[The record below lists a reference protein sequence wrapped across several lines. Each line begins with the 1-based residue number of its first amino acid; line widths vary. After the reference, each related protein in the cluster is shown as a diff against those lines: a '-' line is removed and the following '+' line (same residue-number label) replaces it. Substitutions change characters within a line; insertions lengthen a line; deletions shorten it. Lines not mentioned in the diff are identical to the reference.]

1 MPMMNSHQIS
11 IDARTMTRFQMEQYN
26 YYDLNRTMP
35 EHSLERSQTEG
46 GDRKVDETLVTQGT
60 VLWLPAKEDLP
71 ERAVRRAHGKGAIEE
86 GIFNHPIVVVS
97 RPRDESHI
105 IHFHLVSGPPIVQQ
119 GAVADRYQ
127 ITSLQGKRLDQLYNK
142 ANEFH
147 ASRRS
152 WFLPVAPTP
161 DHPDALSKK
170 TKKRFPTLQLSDDAT
185 LRWDSYVN
193 IRHVYKIDLSLLRA
207 YANPETTDVTAYQF
221 ERESLIRMI
230 AKGKSLTLY
239 EPGPQVP
246 NPHRAQ
252 SEPMPSLTGFT
263 PSCEDNISR
272 VTSPVSDARIVAA
285 QWPPLSCTDPQV
297 DFRLP
302 TTEKDGIP
310 GPPTK
315 VPPDTDERYMFLG
328 LRGVQANVVRP
339 MEQVLADVQSTMTI
353 VTQRMIMPPC
363 NSATIRAPLDRAWRD
378 FKGVIAITIASLP

>member
-1 MPMMNSHQIS
+1 MMNSHHIG
-11 IDARTMTRFQMEQYN
+11 IDATTMTRFQMEQYN
-26 YYDLNRTMP
+26 YYDLNRTMYDYP
-35 EHSLERSQTEG
+35 LERSQTEG

-105 IHFHLVSGPPIVQQ
+105 IHFHLVSGLPVIWRDT
-119 GAVADRYQ
+119 VADQHQ

-207 YANPETTDVTAYQF
+207 YANPETPDVNVYQF

-239 EPGPQVP
+239 EPDPQVL

-252 SEPMPSLTGFT
+252 SEPMPSMTEFT
-263 PSCEDNISR
+263 PSYGYNMPR
-272 VTSPVSDARIVAA
+272 TTSPTPDARIVAA
-285 QWPPLSCTDPQV
+285 RCPSASYSDPQV
-297 DFRLP
+297 DFRLA
-302 TTEKDGIP
+302 TTDKDSIP
-310 GPPTK
+310 GRPTK
-315 VPPDTDERYMFLG
+315 VPPDTDDIRVF
-328 LRGVQANVVRP
+328 GVRVPVD
-339 MEQVLADVQSTMTI
+339 VLQPVTELLAGAQSIAT
-353 VTQRMIMPPC
+353 VASQRMMSKPC
-363 NSATIRAPLDRAWRD
+363 NQASMRASLDRAWRD
-378 FKGVIAITIASLP
+378 FKGVMAITIASLP

>member
-1 MPMMNSHQIS
+1 
-11 IDARTMTRFQMEQYN
+11 MTRFPMETYAYSN
-26 YYDLNRTMP
+26 LNRTMYDYP
-35 EHSLERSQTEG
+35 LIRSQTEG

-97 RPRDESHI
+97 RPKDESHL
-105 IHFHLVSGPPIVQQ
+105 IHFHLVSALP
-119 GAVADRYQ
+119 AVRRRAFADRYQ

-207 YANPETTDVTAYQF
+207 YANPETPDVTAYQF

-239 EPGPQVP
+239 EPGAQFP

-252 SEPMPSLTGFT
+252 SEPMPSLTAFT
-263 PSCEDNISR
+263 PNYGYNMPR
-272 VTSPVSDARIVAA
+272 TTSPTPDARIVATG
-285 QWPPLSCTDPQV
+285 WPPAAYSDPQV
-297 DFRLP
+297 DFRLA
-302 TTEKDGIP
+302 TTDKDGIP

-315 VPPDTDERYMFLG
+315 VPPDTDDRPIFLG
-328 LRGVQANVVRP
+328 LLRVQANVVRP
-339 MEQVLADVQSTMTI
+339 IEKFLADVQSTATI
-353 VTQRMIMPPC
+353 VTQTMILPPC
-363 NSATIRAPLDRAWRD
+363 YSAAIRAPLDRAWRD
-378 FKGVIAITIASLP
+378 FKGVLAITIASLP